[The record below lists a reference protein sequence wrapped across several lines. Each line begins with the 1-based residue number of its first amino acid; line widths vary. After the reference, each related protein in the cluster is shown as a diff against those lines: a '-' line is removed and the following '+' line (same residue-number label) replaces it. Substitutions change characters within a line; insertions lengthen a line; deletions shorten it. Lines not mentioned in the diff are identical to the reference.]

1 MNNIWT
7 IIKKE
12 LKKYFTDKRM
22 LISLFLPGI
31 LIFCMYTIMGN
42 VISNQVNKEYTEF
55 NISIINEPN
64 EFKTFFNNDKWEVH
78 YNNDLSLE
86 EGKNKLS
93 SKELDL
99 YVVYDEDFYNK
110 MLSYDVSSGL
120 KAPQVEIYYNSANE
134 VSSYIYNIYKT
145 YLNSFESAMFNK
157 FDVNG
162 DENIKYDVDNQEDT
176 SVQIIS
182 SLVPFLL
189 ITFLFTGAMSICS
202 ESIAGEK
209 ERGTIATLLITPTK
223 RSEIAIGKITSL
235 AITGLVS
242 ALISFLGLI
251 LSLPKL
257 MGSDTI
263 SLSAYNFT
271 SVIAIFGIIVVTVLL
286 FTTILTLVSTY
297 AKSVKEATSYST
309 PIMIIVMLIGLSN
322 FMTNQS
328 TTNSLLY
335 LIPIYNSIQSL
346 IEVFSLTINP
356 LNYFITMISN
366 IIYIFIGVYVLTR
379 MFNDEKIMFN

>member
-42 VISNQVNKEYTEF
+42 VISNQANKEYTEF

-64 EFKTFFNNDKWEVH
+64 EFKTFLNNDKWEVH

-157 FDVNG
+157 FAVNG
-162 DENIKYDVDNQEDT
+162 DENIKYDVANQEDT
-176 SVQIIS
+176 SIQIIS

>member
-1 MNNIWT
+1 
-7 IIKKE
+7 
-12 LKKYFTDKRM
+12 
-22 LISLFLPGI
+22 
-31 LIFCMYTIMGN
+31 
-42 VISNQVNKEYTEF
+42 
-55 NISIINEPN
+55 
-64 EFKTFFNNDKWEVH
+64 
-78 YNNDLSLE
+78 
-86 EGKNKLS
+86 
-93 SKELDL
+93 
-99 YVVYDEDFYNK
+99 
-110 MLSYDVSSGL
+110 
-120 KAPQVEIYYNSANE
+120 
-134 VSSYIYNIYKT
+134 
-145 YLNSFESAMFNK
+145 MFNK

-162 DENIKYDVDNQEDT
+162 DENIKYDVANKEDT
-176 SVQIIS
+176 SIQIIS

>member
-12 LKKYFTDKRM
+12 LKKYFTDK
-22 LISLFLPGI
+22 
-31 LIFCMYTIMGN
+31 
-42 VISNQVNKEYTEF
+42 
-55 NISIINEPN
+55 
-64 EFKTFFNNDKWEVH
+64 
-78 YNNDLSLE
+78 
-86 EGKNKLS
+86 KLS

-110 MLSYDVSSGL
+110 MLSYVVSSGL

-162 DENIKYDVDNQEDT
+162 DENIKYDVANQEDT

-356 LNYFITMISN
+356 LYL
-366 IIYIFIGVYVLTR
+366 IIIENEINQKF
-379 MFNDEKIMFN
+379 KIKTTKIVIKQIKI

>member
-1 MNNIWT
+1 
-7 IIKKE
+7 
-12 LKKYFTDKRM
+12 
-22 LISLFLPGI
+22 
-31 LIFCMYTIMGN
+31 MGN
-42 VISNQVNKEYTEF
+42 VISNHVNKEYTEF

-64 EFKTFFNNDKWEVH
+64 EFKTFLNNDKWEVH

-162 DENIKYDVDNQEDT
+162 DT
-176 SVQIIS
+176 SIQIIS